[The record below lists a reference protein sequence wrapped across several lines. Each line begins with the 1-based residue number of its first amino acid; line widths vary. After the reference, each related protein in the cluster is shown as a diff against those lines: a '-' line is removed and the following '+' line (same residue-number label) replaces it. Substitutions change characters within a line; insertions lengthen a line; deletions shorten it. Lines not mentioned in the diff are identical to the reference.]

1 MTQTHDRN
9 VGECTAAKFFKVGT
23 RDWRFSNKA
32 SAQFRSVEG
41 PLHIS
46 VDDHEP
52 ADHVIEMV
60 GRIAGAVIE
69 RKTKQ
74 KARSLF

>member
-1 MTQTHDRN
+1 MTQTHDSN
-9 VGECTAAKFFKVGT
+9 VEECTAAKFFKIGT

-46 VDDHEP
+46 VDGHEP
-52 ADHVIEMV
+52 ADLILEMA
-60 GRIAGAVIE
+60 GRIAGAIIE
-69 RKTKQ
+69 RKTKE
-74 KARSLF
+74 KARLLF